1 MAKPR
6 VEQLRGVLGNSGSVE
21 LSGSLTIKQD
31 STTHSALI
39 VSGSAEIMDT
49 IINNAIVSASLSIQ
63 NLGKLGDNGV
73 IDCGNFF

>member
-6 VEQLRGVLGNSGSVE
+6 VEQLRGVLANSGSVE
-21 LSGSLTIKQD
+21 ISGSLTIKQD
-31 STTHSALI
+31 STTHSALV

-49 IINNAIVSASLSIQ
+49 IINNAIVSASLTIQ

>member
-21 LSGSLTIKQD
+21 ISGSLTIKQD
-31 STTHSALI
+31 AISRSALI

-49 IINNAIVSASLSIQ
+49 IINSAIVSASLTIQ
-63 NLGKLGDNGV
+63 HLGKLGDNGT
-73 IDCGNFF
+73 IDCGDFF